1 MMLVS
6 PDDGLGGGRK
16 LVEQDQ
22 ELLIVRLEAT
32 PSEMRQLNLARNG
45 LSDKWAV
52 EFARRALPNMPRLE
66 KLGLRGNDIGHA
78 GAMAIKEELEKGCC
92 PKLVEV

>member
-6 PDDGLGGGRK
+6 PDVRK
-16 LVEQDQ
+16 LAEQDQ

-32 PSEMRQLNLARNG
+32 PSEMRQLNLGANG

-52 EFARRALPNMPRLE
+52 EFARRALPNMP
-66 KLGLRGNDIGHA
+66 KL
-78 GAMAIKEELEKGCC
+78 EELGCERARFC
-92 PKLVEV
+92 RQRCIV